1 MIDNEDRNAIG
12 QGAVRLAA
20 LVFLILVAATVAG
33 LALRL
38 FQIVSGI

>member
-1 MIDNEDRNAIG
+1 MMDNDDTQAIAT
-12 QGAVRLAA
+12 GAVRLAA

-38 FQIVSGI
+38 FQIVSGV